1 MLQSE
6 YDPDDDGSVLKADHA
21 DDADTVDG
29 HTVARNVLS
38 DEYTNT
44 EIDTALSGKQDKE
57 EGKGLSS
64 NDFTDAL
71 KTKLDGIEAGA
82 QVNTLTGVKGSAESD
97 YRTGNVEITK
107 ANIGLG
113 NVDNTSDAN
122 KPISTATQTALDAKQ
137 GTLTAGTGITIND
150 NVISATGGGGSGGHV
165 IVNSSGT
172 DMTQRAKL
180 KFDGATVTD
189 DAVND
194 MTIVS
199 GLKGDPGDPGDP
211 GTAATIAVGTVTSGQ
226 MASVTNSGT
235 SSAAVFDFVLPKGD
249 QGDPGTPGQDGQDG
263 AAATIEVGTV
273 TSGQTASV
281 TNSGTSSA
289 AVFDFVLPKGDPG
302 QNGQDGTDG
311 TDGVS
316 PTVST
321 SAITG
326 GTQVTITD
334 ADGPHVF
341 DVMDGADGS
350 PGTPGQDGTDGVSPT
365 VSTTAI
371 TGGTEITIT
380 DAGGSHT
387 FNVMDGTPGTPGQDG
402 TDGVSPTVST
412 SAITGGTA
420 VVITDAQGTHTFNV
434 MNGTNGQD
442 GAPGQDGT
450 DGTDGFSP
458 TVSTSSI
465 TGGTEVTITDANGP
479 HVFDVMDGAT
489 GQTGPTGP
497 SGADGYSPTATVT
510 KTGSTVTITITD
522 KNGTT
527 TATVSDGDTGP
538 VVALI
543 DRWLR
548 FDPNNKKGLI
558 IKAGTHILKDDGTY
572 QHYDSDTAVDLTSDL
587 GGSGTDYFV
596 YLANDGTISAGTS
609 QPADTVKIGRFHTLC
624 ANVGTPNMILP
635 SGGITASNPIMVK
648 SYKQEEDPDFYAFY
662 RKTISSV
669 SGEVA
674 TVPHPLSGF
683 SAGDILPESVFC
695 LTFHPD
701 TLVEDAMVYD
711 RDTDRVIDVYLQS
724 GKGVNTRS
732 AYNAT
737 HTVSRQPINHQED
750 MRAVGKKLL
759 TDHEFTSAAIG
770 SNEKTNITGSA
781 DKTYVGGHVDTA
793 NRRMISAIGCEEM
806 CGYLWQWLDEI
817 APTGGSGW
825 NSYGDGDNYGQ
836 SYGMPYV
843 LLAGGAWINS
853 SSCGSRSRN
862 AVDVRSNV
870 GARSGSRGSSRVC
883 RWR

>member
-1 MLQSE
+1 MSASAGRVLILLKGEYNASATYEMLDAVYYAGSMYIAKKTTTGNTPQDGE
-6 YDPDDDGSVLKADHA
+6 YWMLCAAGAVLEWGQITGDIDDQTDLKDKFDGKQDSLTFDNTPTEDSTNPV
-21 DDADTVDG
+21 TSGGV
-29 HTVARNVLS
+29 
-38 DEYTNT
+38 YTS
-44 EIDTALSGKQDKE
+44 LSGK
-57 EGKGLSS
+57 
-64 NDFTDAL
+64 A
-71 KTKLDGIEAGA
+71 
-82 QVNTLTGVKGSAESD
+82 
-97 YRTGNVEITK
+97 
-107 ANIGLG
+107 
-113 NVDNTSDAN
+113 
-122 KPISTATQTALDAKQ
+122 
-137 GTLTAGTGITIND
+137 
-150 NVISATGGGGSGGHV
+150 
-165 IVNSSGT
+165 
-172 DMTQRAKL
+172 
-180 KFDGATVTD
+180 
-189 DAVND
+189 
-194 MTIVS
+194 
-199 GLKGDPGDPGDP
+199 
-211 GTAATIAVGTVTSGQ
+211 
-226 MASVTNSGT
+226 
-235 SSAAVFDFVLPKGD
+235 
-249 QGDPGTPGQDGQDG
+249 
-263 AAATIEVGTV
+263 
-273 TSGQTASV
+273 
-281 TNSGTSSA
+281 
-289 AVFDFVLPKGDPG
+289 
-302 QNGQDGTDG
+302 
-311 TDGVS
+311 
-316 PTVST
+316 ST
-321 SAITG
+321 SAVAAKSNLSNVATVESGSTASQNYVKGEFVCVGGVLYKVKVPITSG
-326 GTQVTITD
+326 ATFVVNTNIEETD
-334 ADGPHVF
+334 
-341 DVMDGADGS
+341 
-350 PGTPGQDGTDGVSPT
+350 
-365 VSTTAI
+365 I
-371 TGGTEITIT
+371 GTELV
-380 DAGGSHT
+380 ALS
-387 FNVMDGTPGTPGQDG
+387 N
-402 TDGVSPTVST
+402 
-412 SAITGGTA
+412 
-420 VVITDAQGTHTFNV
+420 
-434 MNGTNGQD
+434 
-442 GAPGQDGT
+442 
-450 DGTDGFSP
+450 
-458 TVSTSSI
+458 
-465 TGGTEVTITDANGP
+465 
-479 HVFDVMDGAT
+479 
-489 GQTGPTGP
+489 
-497 SGADGYSPTATVT
+497 
-510 KTGSTVTITITD
+510 GST
-522 KNGTT
+522 
-527 TATVSDGDTGP
+527 GDTGP

-587 GGSGTDYFV
+587 SGSGTDYFV

-635 SGGITASNPIMVK
+635 SGGITANNPIMVK

-770 SNEKTNITGSA
+770 SNEKTNITGSS

-843 LLAGGAWINS
+843 LLAGGDWTDS

-862 AVDVRSNV
+862 ANLVRSNV
-870 GARSGSRGSSRVC
+870 FGNNGGRGSSRVC